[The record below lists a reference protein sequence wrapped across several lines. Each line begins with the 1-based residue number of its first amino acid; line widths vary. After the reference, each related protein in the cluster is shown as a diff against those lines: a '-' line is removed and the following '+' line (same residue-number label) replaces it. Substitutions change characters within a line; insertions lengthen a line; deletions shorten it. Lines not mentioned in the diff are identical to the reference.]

1 MHLRVYQVSNS
12 HADNTSMTART
23 NGTAG
28 DQSLKG
34 LLTRQDGLT
43 LTGVDLEAV
52 LIREGDG
59 MVHGM
64 NRNQEFAHL
73 LDQQPAMQNQYHT
86 VSFRL
91 FSGCVFKKKNG
102 FTISFFQGQG
112 VDGFELVERLN

>member
-34 LLTRQDGLT
+34 LLTRQDGST

-52 LIREGDG
+52 LIRESDG

-64 NRNQEFAHL
+64 NCNQEFAHL

-91 FSGCVFKKKNG
+91 FSGCFFKL
-102 FTISFFQGQG
+102 FLVLLLASFRGRG
-112 VDGFELVERLN
+112 WRGLSLLKD

>member
-1 MHLRVYQVSNS
+1 
-12 HADNTSMTART
+12 MTART

-52 LIREGDG
+52 LIRESDG

-91 FSGCVFKKKNG
+91 FSGCVFFKNFG